1 MTSLT
6 AAAHPV
12 AAAQTLPNGQIIPGQ
27 VGAILPPTQK
37 ITGSLIDAGAAKTLA
52 STKTLVDAHKALGAG
67 QKGGR
72 RRKKHRGGAAAQN
85 MNVPRSILPSGNS
98 IPGVDATTNH
108 KNAIDLHNQLIADSS
123 GDGLLK
129 SQPMQV
135 GGRKKT
141 KRKVKKRHGLRSY
154 RTYRRKRN
162 IGHAT
167 RRRRSRHMA
176 RTS

>member
-6 AAAHPV
+6 ANAHPIS
-12 AAAQTLPNGQIIPGQ
+12 AGQTLANGQIIPGQ
-27 VGAILPPTQK
+27 VGAVLPPTQK
-37 ITGSLIDAGAAKTLA
+37 IQGSLIDAGAAKTLI
-52 STKTLVDAHKALGAG
+52 STNKVVAAHKALGAG

-72 RRKKHRGGAAAQN
+72 RRRHRGGATQN

-123 GDGLLK
+123 GDSLLK
-129 SQPMQV
+129 AQPMQV

-141 KRKVKKRHGLRSY
+141 KRRVKKRHGLRSY

-176 RTS
+176 RSS